1 MTKVLLTN
9 SPATSHGSSPFFN
22 LEKRPPL
29 GLGFIASTLE
39 KNGVEVDFVDNYVEP
54 IDMRKYILET
64 KPDYVGI
71 SVNTICFQE
80 FLKMFDSIKD
90 LNVKFICGG
99 PHVSIIP
106 ESIPQEVDYIV
117 IGEGE
122 KAMLDIV
129 NGKVNSRFVC
139 PEPIKNLDEL
149 PGPKWEMFEGIKY
162 WDWMEFLDGR
172 PIFSMNTSRGCPYGC
187 NFCSVS
193 SIWGKMYRS
202 FSVDNIIKEIKFLI
216 EKYGAKGIYFRED
229 NFTFNKNRVL
239 EFCEKVKPLN
249 IQWVCESRIDNLDTE
264 ILEKMKEAGLKGLY
278 LGLESGSNRV
288 LKFMNKNIT
297 VEMIREKVSLIKSL
311 GIKVMGSFVL
321 GVPTETIEEKNE
333 TIQLMN
339 ELHCE
344 VTNPNVFC
352 GIPRSYFYD
361 YMLKNGCYYKI
372 DKNFLVYPI
381 GYQELAKKLYGF
393 IPKDSMEGVL

>member
-9 SPATSHGSSPFFN
+9 SPAPPHGQSPFFC

-54 IDMRKYILET
+54 IDIRKYILET

-90 LNVKFICGG
+90 LDVKFVCGG
-99 PHVSIIP
+99 PHVSVMP

-129 NGKVNSRFVC
+129 NGKTNSKFVC

-172 PIFSMNTSRGCPYGC
+172 PVFSLNTSRGCPFGC

-193 SIWGKMYRS
+193 SIWGRTYRYLS
-202 FSVDNIIKEIKFLI
+202 ADKIIEEIKYLI
-216 EKYGAKGIYFRED
+216 NKYSCHSFYCRED
-229 NFTFNKNRVL
+229 NFTFNKQRVID
-239 EFCEKVKPLN
+239 FCEKAKPLG
-249 IQWVCESRIDNLDTE
+249 IEFVCESRIDNLNRE
-264 ILEKMKEAGLKGLY
+264 LLEKLKDSGLKGLY
-278 LGLESGSNRV
+278 LGTESGSDRV
-288 LKFMNKNIT
+288 LKLMNKNIT
-297 VEMIREKVSLIKSL
+297 VAMIREKVNLIKEV
-311 GIKVMGSFVL
+311 GIKIMASWVIHCPG
-321 GVPTETIEEKNE
+321 ETQEEAEQTFLLAKELNCE
-333 TIQLMN
+333 INNMN
-339 ELHCE
+339 I
-344 VTNPNVFC
+344 FA
-352 GIPRSYFYD
+352 GIPTSKFYND
-361 YMLKNGCYYKI
+361 LLVTKEYEKI
-372 DKNFLVYPI
+372 DNCFIIRPKGYDEWAKRVYGWCP
-381 GYQELAKKLYGF
+381 
-393 IPKDSMEGVL
+393 P